1 MAALTL
7 RVASLIEMGVA
18 KMLSQ
23 SAHPRIM
30 AGTRPVIDQAE
41 PSPACSSPP
50 CALHLSKSRAYD
62 AALEILGTYKLTGN
76 FHVNLEIVLKCQ
88 QRSEIG

>member
-23 SAHPRIM
+23 STDPRTM

-41 PSPACSSPP
+41 PSPVCSSPS
-50 CALHLSKSRAYD
+50 CMSKSRACD
-62 AALEILGTYKLTGN
+62 AALGA
-76 FHVNLEIVLKCQ
+76 CPPQ
-88 QRSEIG
+88 SEAP